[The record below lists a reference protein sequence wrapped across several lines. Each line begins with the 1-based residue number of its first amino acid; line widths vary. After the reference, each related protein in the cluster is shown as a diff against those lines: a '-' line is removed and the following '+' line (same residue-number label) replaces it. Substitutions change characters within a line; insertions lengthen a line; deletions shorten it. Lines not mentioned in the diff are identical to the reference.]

1 MRFGMTNN
9 ISLILC
15 ESARDFGQRVFS
27 HLNSLCDKNNIP
39 LKLID
44 SQETWFKN
52 KEVKTIIKDSLR
64 GDDVYIMQLL
74 NDPLSSRSVND
85 NFIALLTAIDAA
97 HQSDAGRITVIVP
110 QFPYARQERRKEREG
125 ITAKLAA
132 RFMEEVGAERIITID
147 IHAEAISGF
156 FDTAK
161 LDNLHAS
168 NQIMEELKKVYGD
181 SDFAVVA
188 PDTGGTERARF
199 YAKKLSKDFAI
210 IYKARNY
217 STISAIETMK
227 LIGNVKDKDVFVVD
241 DMIDT
246 GGTMIKA
253 CELLKENGAKRVMV
267 ACTFPFFSGNGVEL
281 LRNACEKK
289 TIDLLV
295 GTDAV
300 FRGENFIKQE
310 NWYRE
315 VSVAKLFGQVIYNI
329 NQNKSISVLL
339 G

>member
-1 MRFGMTNN
+1 MSFKMTDK

-15 ESARDFGQRVFS
+15 ESGRPFGERVLE
-27 HLNSLCDKNNIP
+27 HLRPLCEVDNIP
-39 LKLID
+39 LSL
-44 SQETWFKN
+44 SHTQETWFKN
-52 KEVKTIIKDSLR
+52 KEVKTIIKEPIR
-64 GDDVYIMQLL
+64 GDDVYIIQLL
-74 NDPLSSRSVND
+74 NDPLSERSVND

-97 HQSDAGRITVIVP
+97 HQSDAGRITLIIP

-125 ITAKLAA
+125 ITAKLAS
-132 RFMEEVGAERIITID
+132 RFMEEVGGERIITID

-168 NQIMEELKKVYGD
+168 NQLTEALSAIYGD
-181 SDFAVVA
+181 NDYVVVA
-188 PDTGGTERARF
+188 PDTGGTDRARF
-199 YAKKLSKDFAI
+199 YAKKHSKDFAI

-217 STISAIETMK
+217 SAVSTIESMK

-246 GGTMIKA
+246 GGTIIKA
-253 CELLKENGAKRVMV
+253 CELLKDQGAKKVMV
-267 ACTFPFFSGNGVEL
+267 ACTFPFFSGNGIEL
-281 LRNACEKK
+281 MRNAYERG
-289 TIDLLV
+289 IINHVV

-300 FRGENFIKQE
+300 FRGSQFCEQE
-310 NWYRE
+310 KWYRE
-315 VSVAKLFGQVIYNI
+315 VSVAGLFAKVIYNL
-329 NQNKSISVLL
+329 NQNKSVSVLL